1 MAALNHNQQLRG
13 KEKKEMKSK
22 SLLIAL
28 ALSAIILFGF
38 QALSPSIAFTLS
50 ATVDIEPDTINLNMH
65 GRWITAYIS
74 LPEGYNV
81 SDINRSSILLEGQ
94 FSPDWSNIELDRL
107 MAKFDTALVI
117 PYLWDRLTHMGSKAS
132 IELTV
137 TGELTNG
144 TPFTGSD
151 TVTIM
156 DPLIQQT

>member
-1 MAALNHNQQLRG
+1 
-13 KEKKEMKSK
+13 MKSK

-28 ALSAIILFGF
+28 VFSALILIGF
-38 QALSPSIAFTLS
+38 QALSTGKAFTLT
-50 ATVDIEPDTINLNMH
+50 ATVDVNPDSINLNRQ

-81 SDINRSSILLEGQ
+81 SDIDRSSILLEGQ
-94 FSPDWSNIELDRL
+94 FSPEWSNIECERL
-107 MAKFDTALVI
+107 MVKFDASLVT
-117 PYLWDRLTHMGSKAS
+117 PYLWDRLNHMGNRVS

-137 TGELTNG
+137 TGKLTNG

-156 DPLIQQT
+156 DPIGEA

>member
-1 MAALNHNQQLRG
+1 
-13 KEKKEMKSK
+13 MKSK
-22 SLLIAL
+22 SLFMAL
-28 ALSAIILFGF
+28 TFFAIILFGF

-50 ATVDIEPDTINLNMH
+50 ATVDVTPDTINLNMQ
-65 GRWITAYIS
+65 GRWITAFIS

-81 SDINRSSILLEGQ
+81 SDIDRSSILLEGQ
-94 FSPDWSNIELDRL
+94 FSPEWSNIEGNNL

-156 DPLIQQT
+156 DPPIQKT

>member
-1 MAALNHNQQLRG
+1 
-13 KEKKEMKSK
+13 MKSK

-28 ALSAIILFGF
+28 AFSAIILFGF
-38 QALSPSIAFTLS
+38 QALSPGIAFTLS
-50 ATVDIEPDTINLNMH
+50 ATVDIDPDTINLNMQ

-81 SDINRSSILLEGQ
+81 SDIDTSSILLEGQ
-94 FSPDWSNIELDRL
+94 FSPEWSNIECGKL
-107 MAKFDTALVI
+107 MAKFDAALVM

-144 TPFTGSD
+144 TPFTGSY

-156 DPLIQQT
+156 DPPLQKT